1 MGYLIP
7 RLLQEHNQQKYFITV
22 YSYGLDQESDTSKK
36 IRIHAHLYRD
46 LKDLT
51 DRQSAE
57 KIHQDQIDILV
68 DLNGHLKGSRLGI
81 CALRPV
87 PIQVRYLG
95 MAGTTGAPFFDYII
109 TDRIVTPPEQS
120 KFYSEAFAYMPHT
133 YQVNDYVL
141 QGQVNSL
148 TRKKCHLSDQAFV
161 FACFCSLYKIDP
173 PIFDAWMQI
182 LKAVPES
189 VLWLLQGNQQ
199 AVLNLRQEAQKRD
212 VDPSRLVFAEH
223 LEKTTHLQRIELAD
237 LALDTRIVNGAA
249 TTSDALWA
257 GLPVVTI
264 QGTHFASRMSSSL
277 LTAIDLTELITHSLD
292 DYVNLAVGLARNR
305 EHLEKI
311 RKRLKVNKFTK
322 PLFNAPLFTVNLEN
336 LYRWM
341 WEKRFT
347 VHG

>member
-1 MGYLIP
+1 
-7 RLLQEHNQQKYFITV
+7 
-22 YSYGLDQESDTSKK
+22 
-36 IRIHAHLYRD
+36 
-46 LKDLT
+46 
-51 DRQSAE
+51 
-57 KIHQDQIDILV
+57 
-68 DLNGHLKGSRLGI
+68 
-81 CALRPV
+81 
-87 PIQVRYLG
+87 
-95 MAGTTGAPFFDYII
+95 
-109 TDRIVTPPEQS
+109 
-120 KFYSEAFAYMPHT
+120 
-133 YQVNDYVL
+133 
-141 QGQVNSL
+141 
-148 TRKKCHLSDQAFV
+148 
-161 FACFCSLYKIDP
+161 
-173 PIFDAWMQI
+173 
-182 LKAVPES
+182 
-189 VLWLLQGNQQ
+189 LQGNQQ